1 MDYKK
6 LRSRKEYKA
15 IVDFAREHEMFGNV
29 GRLGVVC
36 GISGGADSV
45 FLLHV
50 LSALASDRK
59 CNPDGTFT
67 IRAVHINHMIR
78 GEEAD
83 RDEAFV
89 AGLCKELGVEL
100 TI

>member
-50 LSALASDRK
+50 LSALASSPR
-59 CNPDGTFT
+59 
-67 IRAVHINHMIR
+67 IM
-78 GEEAD
+78 
-83 RDEAFV
+83 
-89 AGLCKELGVEL
+89 
-100 TI
+100 